1 MLSPLP
7 SKKTHWNRKAAARL
21 LKVSYRT
28 LLYKIQQYRVWS
40 PPGSLRISIFR
51 SACASPKASR
61 GYARAKLRSRDNE
74 EPRTKLAAAF
84 LGLLMTLSADAQQA
98 ASPASGDQAPPA
110 AQPQAPPAQEA
121 DDQYIIRPADV
132 LAINVWKETEI
143 SRSVPVRS
151 DGRISL
157 PLIGDVQAS
166 GRTPRQL
173 QDDISKKLA
182 SFISEPDVTVIVQ
195 ETHAKNS
202 MSSDKLDNRGHSYL
216 PIYDGARCDCTGGR
230 F

>member
-1 MLSPLP
+1 M
-7 SKKTHWNRKAAARL
+7 
-21 LKVSYRT
+21 
-28 LLYKIQQYRVWS
+28 
-40 PPGSLRISIFR
+40 R
-51 SACASPKASR
+51 S
-61 GYARAKLRSRDNE
+61 E
-74 EPRTKLAAAF
+74 RTKLAAAF

-98 ASPASGDQAPPA
+98 ASPASDNQAPPA
-110 AQPQAPPAQEA
+110 AQPQAPPAQKA
-121 DDQYIIRPADV
+121 DDQYIIGPADV

-195 ETHAKNS
+195 ETHSQKINVLGQVGHPGTFLLTDSTTVLDAIALAGGFKDFAKQKQIYVLRQNS
-202 MSSDKLDNRGHSYL
+202 DGTQARLPFNYKDVVKGKNVEQNVKLQ
-216 PIYDGARCDCTGGR
+216 ARDTVVVP
-230 F
+230 

>member
-1 MLSPLP
+1 M
-7 SKKTHWNRKAAARL
+7 
-21 LKVSYRT
+21 
-28 LLYKIQQYRVWS
+28 
-40 PPGSLRISIFR
+40 R
-51 SACASPKASR
+51 SQ
-61 GYARAKLRSRDNE
+61 
-74 EPRTKLAAAF
+74 RTKLAAAF

-98 ASPASGDQAPPA
+98 ASPASDNQAPPA
-110 AQPQAPPAQEA
+110 AQPQAPPAQKA
-121 DDQYIIRPADV
+121 DDQYIIGPADV

-195 ETHAKNS
+195 ETHSQKFNF
-202 MSSDKLDNRGHSYL
+202 RG
-216 PIYDGARCDCTGGR
+216 
-230 F
+230 

>member
-1 MLSPLP
+1 M
-7 SKKTHWNRKAAARL
+7 
-21 LKVSYRT
+21 
-28 LLYKIQQYRVWS
+28 
-40 PPGSLRISIFR
+40 R
-51 SACASPKASR
+51 SQ
-61 GYARAKLRSRDNE
+61 
-74 EPRTKLAAAF
+74 RTKLAAAF

-98 ASPASGDQAPPA
+98 ASPASDNQAPPA
-110 AQPQAPPAQEA
+110 AQPQAPPAQKA
-121 DDQYIIRPADV
+121 DDQYIIGPADV

-195 ETHAKNS
+195 ETHSQKINVLGQVGHPGTFLLTDSTTVLDAIALAGGFKDFAKQKQIYVLRQNS
-202 MSSDKLDNRGHSYL
+202 DGTQARLPFNYKDVVKGKNVEQNVKLQ
-216 PIYDGARCDCTGGR
+216 ARDTVVVP
-230 F
+230 

>member
-1 MLSPLP
+1 M
-7 SKKTHWNRKAAARL
+7 
-21 LKVSYRT
+21 
-28 LLYKIQQYRVWS
+28 
-40 PPGSLRISIFR
+40 R
-51 SACASPKASR
+51 S
-61 GYARAKLRSRDNE
+61 
-74 EPRTKLAAAF
+74 PRTKLAAAF
-84 LGLLMTLSADAQQA
+84 LGLLMTLPAYAQQA
-98 ASPASGDQAPPA
+98 ASPASDNQAPPA
-110 AQPQAPPAQEA
+110 AQPQAPPAQKA
-121 DDQYIIRPADV
+121 DDQYIIGPADV

-195 ETHAKNS
+195 ETHSQKFNV
-202 MSSDKLDNRGHSYL
+202 LGQVGHPGTFTYRSQ
-216 PIYDGARCDCTGGR
+216 DGARCYCTGGR